1 MDDLKLCAQN
11 DSDLEGLLATVKGSV
26 MISTRNLV
34 WTGAL
39 KLLLNEVDLFQQH
52 PLH

>member
-1 MDDLKLCAQN
+1 MDDLKLYAQN

-34 WTGAL
+34 WTSAL
-39 KLLLNEVDLFQQH
+39 KLLLKEVDLFQQH